1 MFVAFAVGVRA
12 ALSRLPAPKQAWMS
26 FATSYAIGP
35 YAIGCVAMF
44 WVIERVAAFF

>member
-1 MFVAFAVGVRA
+1 
-12 ALSRLPAPKQAWMS
+12 MS
-26 FATSYAIGP
+26 FATP

>member
-1 MFVAFAVGVRA
+1 VGVGA
-12 ALSRLPAPKQAWMS
+12 ALTRWSAPKQAWMS
-26 FATSYAIGP
+26 YAAP